1 METQKYR
8 LMDVL
13 YGHASMDTLIKS
25 EAPQTKT
32 SQNETPQ
39 SEIPSSEAESILQD
53 LMGILPPE
61 TPSETPI
68 CYTCGSSEHSQKEC
82 PESWRVIEG
91 ISDVLEDQPEKGETG
106 EEEEDVVRDSSDFLL
121 NWTSSPSEDDMILH
135 AIPMCAPY
143 VTMTENRY
151 RVKLTPGKMKKG
163 AMAKSIVEMWLR
175 TVTNEAE
182 KKALKQM
189 QMQDVVSVII
199 NNSKAVLPSAKGKK

>member
-1 METQKYR
+1 MQKYR

-91 ISDVLEDQPEKGETG
+91 ISDVLEDPPEKGETG

-151 RVKLTPGKMKKG
+151 RVKLTPVKMKK
-163 AMAKSIVEMWLR
+163 
-175 TVTNEAE
+175 
-182 KKALKQM
+182 
-189 QMQDVVSVII
+189 
-199 NNSKAVLPSAKGKK
+199 